1 MQVKEVCLKNKF
13 SLYILFFSLI
23 FFYKTISAN
32 GEEEYYKSKVIEYLS
47 EINEFS
53 SSFIQHD
60 GNSYQEGE
68 FFLKKNRLKIRYT
81 FPTNI
86 VLVVKES
93 NAMYFNVDLSEAQY
107 FNPNN
112 TAAEIFFDFFYN
124 QKFLDKAE
132 FFLENNSFSF
142 VKTMTLNNET
152 SNVKIF
158 FEESPIKLRKIEIVN
173 SQGKISF
180 TIINP
185 DYNPDLDDEIF
196 SLANPLLN

>member
-1 MQVKEVCLKNKF
+1 MQVKEVYLKNKV

-23 FFYKTISAN
+23 LFYKTISAN
-32 GEEEYYKSKVIEYLS
+32 GEEENYKLKVIEYLS

-86 VLVVKES
+86 ILVVKES
-93 NAMYFNVDLSEAQY
+93 NAMYFNVDLSEVQY

-142 VKTMTLNNET
+142 AKTMTLNNET
-152 SNVKIF
+152 NNVEIF
-158 FEESPIKLRKIEIVN
+158 FEESPIKLRKIEIIN
-173 SQGKISF
+173 AQGKTSF

-185 DYNPDLDDEIF
+185 NYNPDLDDEIF
-196 SLANPLLN
+196 SLANPLLS

>member
-60 GNSYQEGE
+60 GSSYQEGE
-68 FFLKKNRLKIRYT
+68 FFLKKNRFKIRYT

-93 NAMYFNVDLSEAQY
+93 NAMYFNIDLSEVQY

-132 FFLENNSFSF
+132 FFLEKNSFSF

-152 SNVKIF
+152 NNVKIF

-185 DYNPDLDDEIF
+185 NYNPDLDDEIF
-196 SLANPLLN
+196 SLANPLLG